1 MFITEYS
8 VWMYGHPLVKMSYIY
23 TLLLGVSHRKTLKRF
38 SDKDPSKNPYL
49 SIANHN
55 DQRTSFGTELTLS
68 TFWYLTPQHI
78 REEDRVDVIAH
89 NGLRFDID
97 SCIPISTTG
106 VVGERFAGAR
116 KCMLFSV
123 NIP

>member
-8 VWMYGHPLVKMSYIY
+8 VYVYGQPLVKMNYIY
-23 TLLLGVSHRKTLKRF
+23 TLLLGIHHKKTLKRVNE
-38 SDKDPSKNPYL
+38 KDPSKNPYL
-49 SIANHN
+49 SISQHH

-68 TFWYLTPQHI
+68 TFWYLMPQHI

-97 SCIPISTTG
+97 SCIPVSTTG
-106 VVGERFAGAR
+106 VVGNMFAGAR